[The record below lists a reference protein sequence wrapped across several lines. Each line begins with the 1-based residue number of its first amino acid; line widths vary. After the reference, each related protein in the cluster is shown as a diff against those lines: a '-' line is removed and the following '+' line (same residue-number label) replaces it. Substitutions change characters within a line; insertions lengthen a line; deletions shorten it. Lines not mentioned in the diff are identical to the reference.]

1 MRDNVQGDGRGSGK
15 PWSRIVCRKKNL
27 RKNRVWLA
35 DATQKIYSKIVSLHL
50 SFMRLIHT
58 CNNTKTRH
66 GHRCLTQEKKS
77 FFNRR
82 YLPCQTCSRTERG
95 RESLH
100 FESMVEFCIY
110 IKAFSQFILWPYWH
124 CTFACIMWFCVHC
137 THIARCRH
145 FYWRRS
151 LSNWKLQR
159 AQFLIIDL
167 ICEYFSYW
175 RYNDDS
181 RGFHFLRSVSSFS
194 LSRVVYN
201 FKSFKSIHWPFEHI
215 YLLFRFVSFCLNL
228 SDTDIFDWLETFAQ
242 QTCLTCLHFSLNV
255 WCSLSH
261 WLDAMNSA

>member
-1 MRDNVQGDGRGSGK
+1 M
-15 PWSRIVCRKKNL
+15 
-27 RKNRVWLA
+27 
-35 DATQKIYSKIVSLHL
+35 
-50 SFMRLIHT
+50 
-58 CNNTKTRH
+58 
-66 GHRCLTQEKKS
+66 
-77 FFNRR
+77 
-82 YLPCQTCSRTERG
+82 
-95 RESLH
+95 
-100 FESMVEFCIY
+100 EFCIY

-167 ICEYFSYW
+167 IWIFFCIGATMTTLEVFISYVQ
-175 RYNDDS
+175 S
-181 RGFHFLRSVSSFS
+181 AVFFS
-194 LSRVVYN
+194 LVLCTILNHLSQYIGLSN
-201 FKSFKSIHWPFEHI
+201 TFI
-215 YLLFRFVSFCLNL
+215 YYFVSFCLNL